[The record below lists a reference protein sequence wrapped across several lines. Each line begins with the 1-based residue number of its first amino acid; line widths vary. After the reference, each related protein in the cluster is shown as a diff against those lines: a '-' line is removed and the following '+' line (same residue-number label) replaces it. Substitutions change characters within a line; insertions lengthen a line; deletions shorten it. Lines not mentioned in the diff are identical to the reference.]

1 MGKSKGNFFFWEME
15 KAERDK
21 EEGKFEKEWRK
32 EHREINNWEDVS
44 SEENKNL
51 ERGKR
56 ERQYRSGEEREM

>member
-1 MGKSKGNFFFWEME
+1 ME

-21 EEGKFEKEWRK
+21 GEGKLEKEWRK